1 MLLRQNCVRFYLK
14 TVYALTTQLH
24 VLCCENRVPVS
35 FKSVKGSLS
44 LPVVFDAILVSAHPL
59 YS

>member
-1 MLLRQNCVRFYLK
+1 MLLRKICVRFYLK
-14 TVYALTTQLH
+14 IVYALTRQLH

-35 FKSVKGSLS
+35 YKSVKGSLS
-44 LPVVFDAILVSAHPL
+44 LPVISDAILVSAHPL